1 MRAGILKSLARR
13 VLFLLLATTAPTFA
27 QTVTVSPTSAT
38 LVAGGSR
45 RISAYVN
52 GVPSL
57 NVRWSVNGLPGGDA
71 SVGTVDTNGNYT
83 APALPP
89 PTFTV
94 SVTATSKANA
104 SRSATCT
111 VTIKN
116 RTPHIA
122 SLSPSTLTVGPFT
135 LRVAGSNFV
144 DGARVLWNGTAL
156 PTTFHSSTLLTA
168 TGTTAKTST
177 AAITVDNPGP
187 QAVSYPVYITVRA
200 APTPTR
206 TATIP
211 TATRPPA
218 TATSTR
224 IPPTAT
230 FTRIPPTATATR
242 VPPTA
247 THTSVPPTATFTRI
261 PPTATRVP
269 PTATSTMPMNPTST
283 PMRSET
289 ATFTPRTSPT
299 PTATVRTSATPTRTS
314 GSNPTPSGVPAT
326 ATPGMDPLAITYGR
340 FLEQTSFGPTQQST
354 ARLAQLGLTAY
365 LDEQLAMPESSWPA
379 VATVERNQLID
390 VFFANAFTGHD
401 QLRQRVIYALSEI
414 IVEARNKN
422 TNPDEILPWLII
434 LSRNAFGNYRTLLN
448 DITLD
453 GGMGKYLDLANSG
466 LMGGSANENYPREVM
481 QLFSIGLYRLNLDG
495 SLQLDGSGA
504 PIPTYTQTDVQQ
516 LAKALTGWTWGNAS
530 GTPPSHQNSNY
541 YPGPMLPVANRH
553 DMTSKIVLGE
563 VIPANQTAQQ
573 DLADAL
579 DIIFYHPNVGPFI
592 STRLIRALIISNPSP
607 AYIARIATVFNDN
620 GGGVRGDLRAVIRA
634 IVLDPE
640 ARNDTPPANFG
651 RLRTPMQHTIAMAR
665 ALNLDPGPASQF
677 AYLFTYMNESILDAP
692 SVFGHY
698 SPTYRIPHT
707 TLFGPEFQ
715 IYSLSDAINR
725 ANFLYSLMY
734 RYPYNPRLQP
744 FLDVADN
751 ATALVDAVDRALLFG
766 RMAPATRSA
775 LLTALPAMPDNV
787 ARMLTALYL
796 TSMSGEY
803 LVQR

>member
-1 MRAGILKSLARR
+1 MRAGNLKALTLR
-13 VLFLLLATTAPTFA
+13 VLLLLLAIATPALA

-38 LVAGGSR
+38 LTAGSSR
-45 RISAYVN
+45 RINAYVN

-57 NVRWSVNGLPGGDA
+57 NVRWSVNGIAGGNA
-71 SVGTVDTNGNYT
+71 SVGTVDSHGNYT
-83 APALPP
+83 APTVPP

-94 SVTATSKANA
+94 TVTATSKANA
-104 SRSATCT
+104 SRSAHCN
-111 VTIKN
+111 VSIRN

-122 SLSPSTLTVGPFT
+122 SLSPSSLTVGPFT
-135 LRVAGSNFV
+135 LRVSGSNFV
-144 DGARVLWNGTAL
+144 DGARVQWNGTAL
-156 PTTFHSSTLLTA
+156 PTTFQSANLLIA
-168 TGTTAKTST
+168 TGTTSTTST

-187 QAVSYPVYITVRA
+187 QAVSSPVFLSVRA

-224 IPPTAT
+224 IPATAT

-242 VPPTA
+242 VPPTP
-247 THTSVPPTATFTRI
+247 TRTSVPPTATFTRI

-269 PTATSTMPMNPTST
+269 PTATFTMPMNPTST
-283 PMRSET
+283 PMQSAT
-289 ATFTPRTSPT
+289 ATRAASPT
-299 PTATVRTSATPTRTS
+299 PTATIRTSATPTRTS
-314 GSNPTPSGVPAT
+314 GTNPTPSGVPAT
-326 ATPGMDPLAITYGR
+326 ATPGTDPLAITYGR

-365 LDEQLAMPESSWPA
+365 LDEQLAMAESSWPA

-390 VFFANAFTGHD
+390 VFFANAFTGQD

-422 TNPDEILPWLII
+422 TNPDEILPWIMI
-434 LSRNAFGNYRTLLN
+434 LSRNAFGNYRTLLTE
-448 DITLD
+448 ITLD

-466 LMGGSANENYPREVM
+466 LMGGAANENYPREVM

-495 SLQLDGSGA
+495 SLQLDGAGA
-504 PIPTYTQTDVQQ
+504 PIPTYTQADVQQ

-530 GTPPSHQNSNY
+530 GTPPTNQNSNY

-553 DMTSKIVLGE
+553 DVSSKTVLGE

-573 DLADAL
+573 DLADAIG
-579 DIIFYHPNVGPFI
+579 IIFSHPNVGPFI
-592 STRLIRALIISNPSP
+592 GTRLIRALITSNPSP
-607 AYIARIATVFNDN
+607 AYIARVATVFDDN
-620 GGGVRGDLRAVIRA
+620 GAGVRGDMRAVVRA

-640 ARNDTPPANFG
+640 ARNDAPPANFG

-677 AYLFTYMNESILDAP
+677 AYLFSYMNESILDAP

-698 SPTYRIPHT
+698 SPMYRIPHT
-707 TLFGPEFQ
+707 NLFGPEFQ

-734 RYPYNPRLQP
+734 QYPYNPRLQP
-744 FLDVADN
+744 FLDVAGN
-751 ATALVDAVDRALLFG
+751 ATALVNAVDRALLFG
-766 RMAPATRSA
+766 RMASATRSA
-775 LLTALPAMPDNV
+775 LLTALPAMPDNI